1 MCRPYGFRANEP
13 TKVECSLV
21 HAQNALMAQSRMD
34 QAGLTHG
41 HGWGVAEHPNGVP
54 FVEKQAWAAYHGEQF
69 KKTAARVYA
78 RSVIAHVR
86 RATVG
91 PPGLQN
97 THPFVHGI
105 WLFAHNGTVPNFDR
119 VRDRLIEDLDP
130 LHRSEIRGT
139 TDSEHVFR
147 YLLSLWEHNPA
158 RPLLDTLRDGLQKVI
173 GWSREV
179 DRDAKVSLNV
189 LWTDGDRMVGS
200 RLGRTLW
207 YLEREAILPCE
218 ICGKS
223 HVHHDPKQDYRA
235 VEVASEPITHEDWR
249 AVPDGTVFAVDPDLR
264 LRIEALGASA
274 GEGESVVGTLG
285 EGVAVRQD

>member
-1 MCRPYGFRANEP
+1 MCRLYGFRANEP

-54 FVEKQAWAAYHGEQF
+54 FVEKQAWAAYHGEKF

-91 PPGLQN
+91 PPGLEN
-97 THPFVHGI
+97 THPFVHGV
-105 WLFAHNGTVPNFDR
+105 WLFAHNGTVPNFGR
-119 VRDRLIEDLDP
+119 VRDRLIEALDP

-147 YLLSLWEHNPA
+147 YLLSLWERDPA
-158 RPLLDTLRDGLQKVI
+158 RPLLETLREGLRQVI
-173 GWSREV
+173 AWSREV
-179 DRDAKVSLNV
+179 ERDAKVSLNV
-189 LWTDGDRMVGS
+189 LWTDGERMVGS

-235 VEVASEPITHEDWR
+235 VELASEPITDEDWR

-264 LRIEALGASA
+264 LRIEALGASVDESESMA
-274 GEGESVVGTLG
+274 GAL
-285 EGVAVRQD
+285 R

>member
-1 MCRPYGFRANEP
+1 MCRLYGFRANEP

-34 QAGLTHG
+34 LAGLTHG
-41 HGWGVAEHPNGVP
+41 HGWGVAEHPDGVP
-54 FVEKQAWAAYHGEQF
+54 LVEKQAWAAYHGERF

-91 PPGLQN
+91 PPALEN
-97 THPFVHGI
+97 THPFVHGV

-119 VRDRLIEDLDP
+119 LRDRLIDALDP
-130 LHRSEIRGT
+130 LHRNEIRGT

-147 YLLSLWEHNPA
+147 YLLTLWERNPGA
-158 RPLLDTLRDGLQKVI
+158 PLLETLRKGLEQVVA
-173 GWSREV
+173 WCREI
-179 DRDAKVSLNV
+179 DREARISLNV

-207 YLEREAILPCE
+207 YLERDGIVPCE

-223 HVHHDPKQDYRA
+223 HVHHDPKQAYRA
-235 VEVASEPITHEDWR
+235 VEIASEPLTGEDWL
-249 AVPDGTVFAVDPDLR
+249 AVPDATVFNVDPDLR
-264 LRIEALGASA
+264 LRFEPLELAAEMAAKGAPA
-274 GEGESVVGTLG
+274 
-285 EGVAVRQD
+285 